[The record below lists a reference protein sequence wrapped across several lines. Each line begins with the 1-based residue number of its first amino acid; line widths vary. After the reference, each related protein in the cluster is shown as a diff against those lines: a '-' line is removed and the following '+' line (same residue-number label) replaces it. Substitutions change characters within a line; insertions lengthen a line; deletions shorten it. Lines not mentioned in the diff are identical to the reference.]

1 MGFWMKNNGSS
12 KVKNTINKYKL
23 LNTYILGW
31 DTIHYIYNS
40 FIGKI
45 LIFLGVL
52 SIILNF
58 QVISDS
64 YLKSVFFLSLSILIF
79 IISYVIYLIFI
90 PKVIRAF
97 TRYEYYTHIIN
108 RKEKNNIS
116 MVTEFY
122 FLTEVDLSKLPI
134 YIDNVDRINNINE
147 IDDFIKQNKDGY
159 YQLAQ
164 IKFDYLNNSLI
175 IPRGIITILVIVFF
189 ITFYFVTVEKLIN
202 YISKMI

>member
-1 MGFWMKNNGSS
+1 MKNNLDSN
-12 KVKNTINKYKL
+12 VKNTINKYKL

-31 DTIHYIYNS
+31 DIIHYIYNS

-58 QVISDS
+58 QVINDC

-79 IISYVIYLIFI
+79 IIGYVIYLIFI
-90 PKVIRAF
+90 PEVIRTF

-122 FLTEVDLSKLPI
+122 FLKEVDLSKLPI

-147 IDDFIKQNKDGY
+147 IDDFINNNKDGY

-202 YISKMI
+202 YILKMI